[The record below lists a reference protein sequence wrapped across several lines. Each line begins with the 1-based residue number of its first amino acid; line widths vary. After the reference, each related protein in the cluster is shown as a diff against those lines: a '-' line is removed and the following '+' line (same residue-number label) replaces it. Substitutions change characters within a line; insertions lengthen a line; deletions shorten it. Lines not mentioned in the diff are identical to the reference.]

1 MSRRHTVVVDVE
13 TNGLDLER
21 HQAIEVAWWNLDTD
35 QRGCFVPAHNI
46 SEVLG
51 TADVRALQV
60 NRYIDRIPGSVY
72 TQKWIDVLDVMVGN
86 LMGDDGEG
94 ATLAGSNPRFD
105 AAMLSKLIL
114 RTNDDHDTAL
124 DHEPWHHRLFDL
136 SAYAAGVLGLDYL
149 PGLAATCELLGVEAP
164 DHTADG
170 DVTATGLCFRE
181 LQKRAIR

>member
-1 MSRRHTVVVDVE
+1 MSHRHVVVVDIE
-13 TNGLDLER
+13 TNGLDLDR

-46 SEVLG
+46 SEVLAV
-51 TADVRALQV
+51 ADVRALQI

-72 TQKWIDVLDVMVGN
+72 TQKWIDVLYE
-86 LMGDDGEG
+86 LIGDLQGEDGEG

-105 AAMLSKLIL
+105 AVMLSKLIL
-114 RTNDDHDTAL
+114 RANHEHDREF

-149 PGLAATCELLGVEAP
+149 PGLAAVCELLGVDPP

-181 LQKRAIR
+181 LQKQAIR